1 MLREFRGRF
10 WQPPRAHGDVIE
22 DRTVSFLELFYDLT
36 YVVVIAAAADT
47 LAHDISLQSAVEFA
61 VVFGMIWVVWIS
73 GTMLYDLHG
82 REDIRTRTYTFA
94 QMLLI
99 VLLAVYI
106 GDAAGEGGRG
116 FALVL
121 AALLGLQTWLWF
133 TVRRQDDEQYAAIIS
148 QYMVL
153 LIISITAI
161 LISAFLD
168 SEGRIWI
175 WSLFLVMW
183 LMTLIVVGRRGEQIV
198 DQSSVATDSLVER
211 FGLFTIIVLGEV
223 VVGVAAGL
231 SNAVRDFETV
241 ATGLLALNVGFGI
254 WWNYFDL
261 TGGRLPRQLPG
272 GSSIWMAAQL
282 PWTMSIAAAGAA
294 MVSMIEHAG
303 DDRAPITATW
313 LLTGS
318 TALGLVSLAIIIRAL
333 EDYQKLKVVFQP
345 TSRAMLVAAGGT
357 LVVGVWRPA
366 PLLLVVVLSGVLSW
380 VWFFAVSR
388 WLTTEE
394 GTRQLA

>member
-1 MLREFRGRF
+1 MLTETSSRTGRS
-10 WQPPRAHGDVIE
+10 D
-22 DRTVSFLELFYDLT
+22 FLELFYDLT

-82 REDIRTRTYTFA
+82 REDIRTRTFTFA

-99 VLLAVYI
+99 VLLAMYI
-106 GDAAGEGGRG
+106 GDAAGKGGRG

-133 TVRRQDDEQYAAIIS
+133 TVRRQDDERYAAITG

-153 LIISITAI
+153 LMISIVAI
-161 LISAFLD
+161 LISAFLK
-168 SEGRIWI
+168 SEDRIWV

-183 LMTLIVVGRRGEQIV
+183 LTTLLVLGRRGEQIV

-272 GSSIWMAAQL
+272 GSSTWMAAQL

-333 EDYQKLKVVFQP
+333 EDYQKLKVVFEP